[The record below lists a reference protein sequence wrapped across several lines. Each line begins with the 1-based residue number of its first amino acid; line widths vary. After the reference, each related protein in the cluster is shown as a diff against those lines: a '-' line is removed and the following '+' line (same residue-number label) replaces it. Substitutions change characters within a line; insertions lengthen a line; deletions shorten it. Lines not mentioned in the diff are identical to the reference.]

1 MIFSFKL
8 LFKLVCWSALLSLI
22 SCNSGT
28 TKLLP
33 YQSQLNQTFDLR
45 YGTTVGLP
53 DEQMEVSFE
62 KLTESRCPKGAN
74 CIQAGEGIVSLVVK
88 VGNQSEHLV
97 LKVKGLCNNEPECGE
112 AKSVLNYTLTL
123 MSLTPYPT
131 EVLEDK
137 QKYVAKMII
146 TKKPLRGETR

>member
-1 MIFSFKL
+1 MILSFKS
-8 LFKLVCWSALLSLI
+8 LFKLSTLAILLSWVG
-22 SCNSGT
+22 CYSGT

-53 DEQMEVSFE
+53 DEKMEISFE
-62 KLTESRCPKGAN
+62 KLTESRCPEGVN
-74 CIQAGEGIVSLVVK
+74 CIQAGEGIISLVVK
-88 VGNQSEHLV
+88 VGNQSENLV
-97 LKVKGLCNNEPECGE
+97 LKAKGLCMNKPECGE

-137 QKYVAKMII
+137 QNYIAKMII
-146 TKKPLRGETR
+146 TKKPPMGETR

>member
-8 LFKLVCWSALLSLI
+8 LFKLVCWSALLSII

-53 DEQMEVSFE
+53 DEQMEISFE
-62 KLTESRCPKGAN
+62 KLTESRCPQGVN
-74 CIQAGEGIVSLVVK
+74 CIQPGEGIISLVVK
-88 VGNQSEHLV
+88 VGNQSENLV
-97 LKVKGLCNNEPECGE
+97 LKVKGLCKNEPECGE
-112 AKSVLNYTLTL
+112 AKTVLNYTLTL
-123 MSLTPYPT
+123 MSLAPYPA

-137 QKYVAKMII
+137 QKYVAKMIV
-146 TKKPLRGETR
+146 TKKPLMGETR